1 MRWKYIVDKEARKKN
16 LQEQLS
22 EEKTSNLSE
31 KEFRV
36 MIVKIDPRSQK
47 QNGGMDQEDKRNLQ
61 QRPRATKEQ
70 TEMNKKIT
78 EMKNT
83 LEKNQ
88 YQNN

>member
-1 MRWKYIVDKEARKKN
+1 
-16 LQEQLS
+16 
-22 EEKTSNLSE
+22 
-31 KEFRV
+31 
-36 MIVKIDPRSQK
+36 MIVKIDLRSQK

-70 TEMNKKIT
+70 TEMNKKKT

>member
-1 MRWKYIVDKEARKKN
+1 MEIYCWQRSKEKN

-22 EEKTSNLSE
+22 EEKKSNLSE

-61 QRPRATKEQ
+61 QRPRAAKEQ

-78 EMKNT
+78 EKIRKSTRLNSSH
-83 LEKNQ
+83 NA
-88 YQNN
+88 

>member
-1 MRWKYIVDKEARKKN
+1 
-16 LQEQLS
+16 
-22 EEKTSNLSE
+22 
-31 KEFRV
+31 

-61 QRPRATKEQ
+61 QRPRAAKEQ

-83 LEKNQ
+83 LEKN
-88 YQNN
+88 NIRITEAEEWVSELEANCRNFFCGTE

>member
-1 MRWKYIVDKEARKKN
+1 
-16 LQEQLS
+16 
-22 EEKTSNLSE
+22 
-31 KEFRV
+31 